1 MVVKKQAIKPVKS
14 ATSKTTRAQS
24 TSRATQKRQI
34 QKQIQ
39 KQNSISA
46 PSKKQSKKKR
56 VSINKWFYAIFTS
69 IFVLNI
75 AYIVQLKEKLHFFES
90 RVKAHNEKS
99 QELKL
104 ERKEL
109 YTQITD
115 LKEQNIRLEAELK
128 AYAKELKEAKA
139 SKIKSN
145 IRSK

>member
-1 MVVKKQAIKPVKS
+1 MVVKKQAVKPVKS
-14 ATSKTTRAQS
+14 VTSKTTRVQS

-109 YTQITD
+109 YTQIAD

>member
-1 MVVKKQAIKPVKS
+1 M
-14 ATSKTTRAQS
+14 
-24 TSRATQKRQI
+24 
-34 QKQIQ
+34 
-39 KQNSISA
+39 
-46 PSKKQSKKKR
+46 
-56 VSINKWFYAIFTS
+56 
-69 IFVLNI
+69 
-75 AYIVQLKEKLHFFES
+75 KEKLHFFES
-90 RVKAHNEKS
+90 RAKAHNEKS

-109 YTQITD
+109 YAQITD